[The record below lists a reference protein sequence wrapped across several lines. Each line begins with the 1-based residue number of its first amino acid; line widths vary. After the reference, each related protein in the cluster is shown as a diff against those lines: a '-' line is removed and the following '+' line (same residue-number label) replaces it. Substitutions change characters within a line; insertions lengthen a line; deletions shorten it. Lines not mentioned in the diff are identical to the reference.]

1 MKRSTY
7 ILIILLIF
15 FILIMATCASFV
27 YFEFKR
33 PPRIKPNSYL
43 EINLVGEIQ
52 ERVTPDL
59 LGSLLLR
66 PQPLSMNE
74 IWTNFQKAKTD
85 ARVETIV
92 LRIGY
97 LMCNWAKANEI
108 RELILDFRASGKKAF
123 AYIEDSFD
131 FDKEF
136 YLATACDKIILHP
149 EGRLMI
155 NGIGG
160 SIPFVKKAL
169 DKLGIEFEVQHAG
182 EYKTYY
188 HMFTQDSLTP
198 WHREMLE
205 SIYGNL
211 FSHYVQTVAEAR
223 GISQDNIKQLV
234 DHGLFHGQAAKE
246 AGLVDELMYE
256 DEFQE
261 FLRQGE
267 NKINKISHTQYLKV
281 KAASMGFNK
290 GKKIALIYGIGT
302 IYSGEG
308 PAQVMASTTISNM
321 IKKARKDKSIAA
333 VVFRVDSPGGSV
345 VASDIIWRE
354 VLLTKKEKPVV
365 VSMSD
370 LAGSGGYQV
379 AIGAHKIIAHPQTLT
394 GSIGV
399 VFAKINMEKLYA
411 KLGITAEN
419 IQYGLKA
426 DIFSS
431 FREMTPEERK
441 LLQEEINRAYE
452 QFIVKVAEGRSLP
465 TDEVRKI
472 ASGRVWTGKQAQ
484 ELGLIDDMGGLSKA
498 IQIAKEMAGI
508 PAEESIKLIVWPQK
522 ISLFQMLTGRTLA
535 STQFGMPPK
544 VEKVLST
551 FRLLEHQAPWA
562 LMPFW
567 FSPE

>member
-15 FILIMATCASFV
+15 FLLIMATCASFV

-33 PPRIKPNSYL
+33 PPRIKSNSYL

-59 LGSLLLR
+59 ISSLFFR
-66 PQPLSMNE
+66 PQPLSMND
-74 IWTNFQKAKTD
+74 IWTNFQKAKAD
-85 ARVETIV
+85 ERVETIV

-108 RELILDFRASGKKAF
+108 RELILDFRKSGKKAF
-123 AYIEDSFD
+123 AYIEESFD
-131 FDKEF
+131 FDKEY

-149 EGRLMI
+149 EGRLII

-169 DKLGIEFEVQHAG
+169 DKLGIEFEVEHAG

-188 HMFTQDSLTP
+188 HMFTEDSLTP

-205 SIYGNL
+205 SIYGSL
-211 FSHYVQTVAEAR
+211 FSHYVKTIAQAR
-223 GISQDNIKQLV
+223 GKSQDEIKQLI
-234 DHGLFHGQAAKE
+234 DHGLFHGMAAKE

-261 FLRQGE
+261 FLRPE
-267 NKINKISHTQYLKV
+267 EKKINKISHSQYLKI
-281 KAASMGFNK
+281 KASSMGFTK

-308 PAQVMASTTISNM
+308 PAQVMGSTTIANM

-345 VASDIIWRE
+345 VASDVIWRE
-354 VLLTKKEKPVV
+354 VVLTKKEKPIV

-379 AIGAHKIIAHPQTLT
+379 AIGAHKIVAHPQTFT

-411 KLGITAEN
+411 KLGITSEN
-419 IQYGLKA
+419 VQYGKKA
-426 DIFSS
+426 DMFSS
-431 FREMTPEERK
+431 FRETTPEERK
-441 LLQEEINRAYE
+441 LLQEEINRTYE
-452 QFIVKVAEGRSLP
+452 QFMAKVADGRSLP
-465 TDEVRKI
+465 IDEVRKI
-472 ASGRVWTGKQAQ
+472 AKGRVWTGEQAQ
-484 ELGLIDDMGGLSKA
+484 ELGLIDDLGGLSKA

-508 PAEESIKLIVWPQK
+508 PAEDSIKLIVWPKK
-522 ISLFQMLTGRTLA
+522 ISFFEMLTRRTLA
-535 STQFGMPPK
+535 STQFGMTPK

-567 FSPE
+567 ISPE